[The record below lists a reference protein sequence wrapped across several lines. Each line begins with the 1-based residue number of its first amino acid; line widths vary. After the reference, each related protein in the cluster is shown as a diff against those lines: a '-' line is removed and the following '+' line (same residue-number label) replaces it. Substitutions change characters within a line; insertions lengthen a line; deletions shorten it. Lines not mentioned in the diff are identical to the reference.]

1 MSVPR
6 AGDSRGFTLP
16 ELAVVISLIG
26 LLASLA
32 LLNVEQ
38 VWTRT
43 RASAT
48 VTQLAYMREAL
59 LNLAA
64 GCDGLPS
71 TASGGGDPGLTYAP
85 SGMGGC
91 WHGPYMSRWPD
102 STPFNVGEY
111 RYEGRAGAPALVQVT
126 GLPDDAA
133 AAVASQIAAMSGTGA
148 SMTAGA
154 GGWTLSLVIGEWYY
168 NAAAGSTGSS
178 TGAAATGGSAGTAS
192 PTTTPA
198 AGGTPSAGGST
209 SGSTG
214 GSTPAD
220 TSAADDSSGGKDK
233 ESKGKGLAKGKD
245 K

>member
-1 MSVPR
+1 MPR

-85 SGMGGC
+85 GGMAGC

-111 RYEGRAGAPALVQVT
+111 RYQGRAGAPALVQVT

-168 NAAAGSTGSS
+168 NAAAGATGS
-178 TGAAATGGSAGTAS
+178 SAGTAAPAGSAGATS

-198 AGGTPSAGGST
+198 ASGGTSAGGST
-209 SGSTG
+209 TGSAT

-220 TSAADDSSGGKDK
+220 PGGAESGGGKDK

>member
-1 MSVPR
+1 MSVR
-6 AGDSRGFTLP
+6 TAGDSRGFTLP

-48 VTQLAYMREAL
+48 VTQLAYMRTAL

-64 GCDGLPS
+64 DSDGLPL

-85 SGMGGC
+85 SGLGSS
-91 WHGPYMSRWPD
+91 WHGPYMSRWPS
-102 STPFNVGEY
+102 STPFNAGSY
-111 RYEGRAGAPALVQVT
+111 RYVGRVGAPAVVQVT

-133 AAVASQIAAMSGTGA
+133 AAVAAQIAAMNGTGA

-154 GGWTLSLVIGEWYY
+154 GGWTLSLVIGDWYR
-168 NAAAGSTGSS
+168 NSAAPAAASS
-178 TGAAATGGSAGTAS
+178 ASAPAAAAS
-192 PTTTPA
+192 PAAAPAPVASAAPA
-198 AGGTPSAGGST
+198 AAAAAPAAAAAAASAKA
-209 SGSTG
+209 
-214 GSTPAD
+214 PKAPK
-220 TSAADDSSGGKDK
+220 APKDK
-233 ESKGKGLAKGKD
+233 AKDPSSPAKAA